1 MKIIPFKKDEL
12 NEVLQK
18 ETEKIVSFYEERLQ
32 ETSLEIAAKEILIQQ
47 LKNHNESLRK
57 SVSMTLAM
65 LYQVSG
71 KGLH

>member
-12 NEVLQK
+12 NEVLHK
-18 ETEKIVSFYEERLQ
+18 ETEKIVTFYEDRLE
-32 ETSLEIAAKEILIQQ
+32 ETTAEIAAKDLLIKQ